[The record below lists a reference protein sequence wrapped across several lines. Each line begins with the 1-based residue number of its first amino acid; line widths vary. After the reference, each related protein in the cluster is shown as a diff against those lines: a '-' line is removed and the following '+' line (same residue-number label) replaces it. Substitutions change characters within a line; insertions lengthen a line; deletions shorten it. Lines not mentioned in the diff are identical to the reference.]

1 MNPVWIRRF
10 LWSLLA
16 LLVLLGVAAAALVA
30 TFDPNRY
37 KGLAVD
43 WMKKERNRTL
53 VISGPIELSVFPQL
67 VVKLSAVT
75 LSERWR
81 ADEFASMQEAALS
94 VRMMPM
100 LRKELV
106 VDKVSARGVK
116 AVYTRNAQGQRNIDD
131 LLASDAATDASAGT
145 SMRFD
150 VSGLQL
156 DDLQVTIRDDQAK
169 VRGDVR
175 VKTLAA
181 GRLADGVET
190 PVQLDAVVDLTQP
203 QLVKLQLVG
212 STTLKPD
219 LATAGV
225 SLTGMKLRAVGDVPQ
240 AQGLDATFGGALS
253 WDGQSLSADKL
264 TVDVAKARIAGLAL
278 AGSRLDAAHLT
289 LDAKSEKL
297 TLDKLRL
304 ALVGQQGRSPFEV
317 MLDWPQLAVTAASL
331 KGSALSGKFKI
342 SGSNSLSGEFK
353 TGAPS
358 GQFNAL
364 RLPALAMSAVGAAGA
379 RKVDAN
385 LKTDVLLSVG
395 RTSAT
400 FERVDLKASIV
411 DPALKDLQLAV
422 RGNASADTGKASWA
436 LDGSLNDNRFDS
448 TGSTVFAG
456 KVPTVQATARFDSL
470 DLNKLLASDKAA
482 AAAAAA
488 PQAAAPAETAVE
500 MSGLEAVNGKFALA
514 AGELS
519 FRQYRVADAKLDL
532 ALDGGNLRIPKLTG
546 RAWGGQIDASGSASA
561 KGALAVQLNASGVNV
576 NALLKDVAGKD
587 ILEGTGRVQA
597 NVTTSGSTLG
607 ALRSNLT
614 GTAALQLRD
623 GAVKGINLAKSFRQA
638 KAALTGRQ
646 DALSKAQQT
655 EKTDFSE
662 LTATAQIANG
672 VARSTDLD
680 AKSPF
685 LRLGGAGA
693 FDIGKGLI
701 DYVAKATVVATA
713 AGQDSDLAAL
723 KGVTVPVLLSGPF
736 EAMEWKIQWSQVA
749 SAAIEARAKDKLKE
763 ALAERLGVKAAPGA
777 ASGPT
782 AAASAPSVK
791 EQVKDK
797 LKEGLKGL
805 FK

>member
-1 MNPVWIRRF
+1 MNTVWIRR
-10 LWSLLA
+10 LVWLLLA
-16 LLVLLGVAAAALVA
+16 VLVLMAAAAVLLVA

-37 KGLAVD
+37 KGLAID

-67 VVKLSAVT
+67 VVKLSAVS
-75 LSERWR
+75 LSERGR
-81 ADEFASMQEAALS
+81 VDEFASVQEAALS
-94 VRMMPM
+94 VRMLPM

-106 VDKVSARGVK
+106 VDKVSARGVR

-150 VSGLQL
+150 VSGLQF

-190 PVQLDAVVDLTQP
+190 PVQLDATVDLTQP
-203 QLVKLQLVG
+203 QLVKLRLVG

-304 ALVGQQGRSPFEV
+304 ALAGQQGRSPFEV
-317 MLDWPQLAVTAASL
+317 TLDWPQLAVTATSL

-342 SGSNSLSGEFK
+342 SGASSLSGEFK

-364 RLPALAMSAVGAAGA
+364 RLPALSLSAVGSAGP
-379 RKVDAN
+379 RKVDGI

-411 DPALKDLQLAV
+411 DPALKHLQLAV

-482 AAAAAA
+482 AA

-532 ALDGGNLRIPKLTG
+532 ALDSGNLRIPKLTG
-546 RAWGGQIDASGSASA
+546 RAWGGQIEGSGSASA
-561 KGALAVQLNASGVNV
+561 KGALAVQLNATGVNV

-597 NVTTSGSTLG
+597 NVTTTGNTLG
-607 ALRSNLT
+607 ALRSNLA
-614 GTAALQLRD
+614 GTVALQLRD
-623 GAVKGINLAKSFRQA
+623 GAVKGINLAKSLRQA

-646 DALSKAQQT
+646 DALSKAKQT
-655 EKTDFSE
+655 EQTDFSE
-662 LTATAQIANG
+662 LTATAQIAGG
-672 VARSTDLD
+672 VARSNDLD
-680 AKSPF
+680 VKSPF
-685 LRLGGAGA
+685 LRLGGAGT